1 MSLGNL
7 FGVIGATGGSSWER
21 SDKLQEGYK
30 CYQRRFFVMNCKSNF
45 IHEMFSSGKV
55 NTVEKTKENDY
66 EIN

>member
-1 MSLGNL
+1 M
-7 FGVIGATGGSSWER
+7 TGGSSWER
-21 SDKLQEGYK
+21 SDKLQKGYK